1 MRTPKGLII
10 TNQSFFHNEIVQSF
24 ETAELKLTEAETPRE
39 AIHDA
44 FSCRPP
50 PTPAPSRAGS
60 LRATHHR
67 KHYLDQHIIARLST
81 LILSKTY
88 PLVISTSPL
97 LDMKGFLAT
106 GLPLLK
112 SNKE

>member
-1 MRTPKGLII
+1 MEAKTP
-10 TNQSFFHNEIVQSF
+10 Q
-24 ETAELKLTEAETPRE
+24 E

-44 FSCRPP
+44 FSIRPP

-67 KHYLDQHIIARLST
+67 KHYLDQHIIARLSI

-88 PLVISTSPL
+88 PSVITTSPI
-97 LDMKGFLAT
+97 LDHERLFGH
-106 GLPLLK
+106 
-112 SNKE
+112 